1 MQWMREIIEA
11 KKYWERERE
20 REKREREREERER
33 ERRERERQNEEW
45 ERDFCIGDA
54 ERKLR
59 MKRVLS
65 CVLGTAI
72 DAKWDRD

>member
-20 REKREREREERER
+20 
-33 ERRERERQNEEW
+33 ERERQNEEW
-45 ERDFCIGDA
+45 ERVFCIGDA